1 MDVIHEARHGAGK
14 RHLVRWSPWARRLI
28 KPSAIVFEMDDFRTP
43 DAIAPRQ
50 PNRARTSI
58 QIDKDLDVNHRE
70 EILLAA

>member
-1 MDVIHEARHGAGK
+1 
-14 RHLVRWSPWARRLI
+14 
-28 KPSAIVFEMDDFRTP
+28 MDDFRTP